1 MGKAD
6 VPGRVLRFPVKPIS
20 SDEGIAAARSALAL
34 PVGSREA
41 RASALRLEEPEVLL
55 GICGIL
61 RADLETAPENVVN
74 EAEFFYR
81 FLEHPR
87 RSIGVLDEREFFL
100 GETALI
106 AGTACR
112 LLSRREEARRWFDR
126 SEAWFRHTVNS
137 VADWARLSYQRLAL
151 RVEERQFEEVLEL
164 VPILVESFEK
174 LEMREEALKCR
185 FLEGIVLMEA
195 DQPTRAL
202 ETFRRIRAGARAMG
216 NDQLLATALTNLAQ
230 LHGALGEAEQ
240 ALDASRHALLV
251 WRRLNNRVGV
261 AKVHWGM
268 GDLLRV
274 KGQPASAIEAYRS
287 AQTEFAEIGMRGDV
301 AALQLVVA
309 DLLLDLGEDD
319 AARREIVAALPA
331 IDEIKMVPEGMA
343 ALALLR
349 ESVRGRRIDH
359 AALRQLHGY
368 FDRSID

>member
-1 MGKAD
+1 MA
-6 VPGRVLRFPVKPIS
+6 GRLLRFPVKPIS
-20 SDEGIAAARSALAL
+20 SDEGIAAARTALAV
-34 PVGSREA
+34 PPAEREK
-41 RASALRLEEPEVLL
+41 RSFSLHLEEPEVLL
-55 GICGIL
+55 GVCGIL
-61 RADLETAPENVVN
+61 RAELETTPEEVAR

-81 FLEHPR
+81 FLEQPR
-87 RSIGVLDEREFFL
+87 RSIGILDEREFFL

-112 LLSRREEARRWFDR
+112 VLSRREDARRWFDR

-151 RVEERQFEEVLEL
+151 RVEEREFEEVLEL
-164 VPILVESFEK
+164 VPLLVESFEK
-174 LEMREEALKCR
+174 LEMREDALKSR
-185 FLEGIVLMEA
+185 VLEGIVLVEL

-202 ETFRRIRAGARAMG
+202 EVFRRIRAGARAMG

-230 LHGALGEAEQ
+230 LHGALGEAEE

-261 AKVHWGM
+261 GKIHWGI

-274 KGQPASAIEAYRS
+274 RGQVASAIEAYRS
-287 AQTEFAEIGMRGDV
+287 AQREFAQIGMRGDV
-301 AALQLVVA
+301 AALHLVVA
-309 DLLLDLGEDD
+309 DLLLDLGQDD

-331 IDEIKMVPEGMA
+331 IDEIQMVPEGMA
-343 ALALLR
+343 ALALLT
-349 ESVRGRRIDH
+349 ESIRGRGIDR
-359 AALRQLHGY
+359 AALRELHGY

>member
-1 MGKAD
+1 VA
-6 VPGRVLRFPVKPIS
+6 GRLLRFPVKPLS
-20 SDEGIAAARSALAL
+20 SDEGIADAENALAVPIESREGQAARLH
-34 PVGSREA
+34 
-41 RASALRLEEPEVLL
+41 LEEPEVLL
-55 GICGIL
+55 AVCGIL
-61 RADLETAPENVVN
+61 RRQLETSPEVVFG

-100 GETALI
+100 GESALI

-112 LLSRREEARRWFDR
+112 LLYRREDARRWFDR

-151 RVEERQFEEVLEL
+151 RVEEREFEEVQEL
-164 VPILVESFEK
+164 VPLLVESFEK
-174 LEMREEALKCR
+174 LEMGEDALKCR
-185 FLEGIVLMEA
+185 FLEGIVLMET
-195 DQPTRAL
+195 DQPVRAL
-202 ETFRRIRAGARAMG
+202 DSFRRIRAGARAIG
-216 NDQLLATALTNLAQ
+216 NDQLLASALTNLAQ
-230 LHGALGEAEQ
+230 LHAGLGEAEE

-274 KGQPASAIEAYRS
+274 KGQPGPAIEAYRS
-287 AQTEFAEIGMRGDV
+287 AQREFAEIGMRGDV

-309 DLLLDLGEDD
+309 DLLLGLGQDE
-319 AARREIVAALPA
+319 AATRELTSALPV
-331 IDEIKMVPEGMA
+331 IDELKMVPEGMA

-349 ESVRGRRIDH
+349 ESVRGRGIDR
-359 AALRQLHGY
+359 AALRELHGY
-368 FDRSID
+368 FEKD

>member
-1 MGKAD
+1 MA
-6 VPGRVLRFPVKPIS
+6 GRLLRFPPKPIS
-20 SDEGIAAARSALAL
+20 SDEGIAAARRALAT
-34 PVGSREA
+34 PSVA
-41 RASALRLEEPEVLL
+41 RGPRTLELRLEEPETLL

-61 RADLETAPENVVN
+61 RGRLETSPEEVAR

-81 FLEHPR
+81 FLEQPR

-100 GETALI
+100 GETALL

-112 LLSRREEARRWFDR
+112 LLSRREDARRWFDR

-137 VADWARLSYQRLAL
+137 VADWSRLSYQRLAL
-151 RVEERQFEEVLEL
+151 RVEEREFDEVLEL
-164 VPILVESFEK
+164 VPLLIESFEK

-185 FLEGIVLMEA
+185 FLEGIVLKEA
-195 DQPTRAL
+195 DQPSRAI
-202 ETFRRIRAGARAMG
+202 ETFRRIRAGARGMG

-230 LHGALGEAEQ
+230 LHASLGEAEE

-251 WRRLNNRVGV
+251 WKRLENRVGV

-274 KGQPASAIEAYRS
+274 KGQPSSAIDAYRS
-287 AQTEFAEIGMRGDV
+287 AQKEFAAIGMRGDV

-309 DLLLDLGEDD
+309 DLLLDLGENE
-319 AARREIVAALPA
+319 AARREIVAALPS
-331 IDEIKMVPEGMA
+331 IDEIQMVPEGMA

-349 ESVRGRRIDH
+349 ESVRGRPIDR
-359 AALRQLHGY
+359 AALRELHGY
-368 FDRSID
+368 FDRSGD

>member
-1 MGKAD
+1 VA
-6 VPGRVLRFPVKPIS
+6 GRLLRFPTKPIS
-20 SDEGIAAARSALAL
+20 SDEGAAAARTALDV
-34 PVGSREA
+34 PIESREM
-41 RASALRLEEPEVLL
+41 RAFALQLEEPEVLL
-55 GICGIL
+55 GVCGIL
-61 RADLETAPENVVN
+61 RADLETAPDNVVR

-81 FLEHPR
+81 FLEQPK
-87 RSIGVLDEREFFL
+87 RSIGILDEREFFL

-112 LLSRREEARRWFDR
+112 LLYQREDARRWFDR
-126 SEAWFRHTVNS
+126 AEAWFRHTVNS

-151 RVEERQFEEVLEL
+151 RLEEREFEEVREL
-164 VPILVESFEK
+164 VPLLIESFEK
-174 LEMREEALKCR
+174 LDMREEALKCR
-185 FLEGIVLMEA
+185 FLEGIVLMEL

-202 ETFRRIRAGARAMG
+202 ETFRRIRSGARAMG
-216 NDQLLATALTNLAQ
+216 NDQLLATALTNIAQ
-230 LHGALGEAEQ
+230 LHAGLGEAEE

-274 KGQPASAIEAYRS
+274 KGQPSSAVEAYRE
-287 AQTEFAEIGMRGDV
+287 AQKEFAEIGMRGDV

-309 DLLLDLGEDD
+309 DLLLDLGQDE

-331 IDEIKMVPEGMA
+331 IDEMQMVPEGVA

-349 ESVRGRRIDH
+349 ESVRGRRIDR
-359 AALRQLHGY
+359 AALRELHGY
-368 FDRSID
+368 FDRSEG